1 MDNERNK
8 LVRINI
14 SDIEYSKS
22 KLKENDFQLYEKLK
36 LSIQSQG
43 QLKSITVCE
52 LENGKYECIEGSKIL
67 KCMIELNYNEV
78 IAINIGKVT
87 QTQKD
92 IIRLQLFKD
101 FFMVD
106 YSAVGVMLKEIL
118 NDVQVINLCNTIPFD
133 KRQVE
138 NLINLTKFDWDAF
151 NLNKQNEGQM
161 SLFGNV
167 ENSTELIEEEDDELL
182 RQTYPANIEGSN
194 EFNEFAKQEI
204 IEHIKIEQP
213 IELHIEKPIQAVIEK
228 PIEPFV
234 EKSMS
239 SLFETVKETPS
250 IINHQQIIEKEEIKT
265 SVEVSHEYAHI
276 VYEQDGEYKMMP
288 ERQYFDI
295 GKKYEQLHRNTF
307 SNCRLFI
314 HNLNQKS
321 NLS

>member
-1 MDNERNK
+1 
-8 LVRINI
+8 
-14 SDIEYSKS
+14 
-22 KLKENDFQLYEKLK
+22 
-36 LSIQSQG
+36 
-43 QLKSITVCE
+43 
-52 LENGKYECIEGSKIL
+52 
-67 KCMIELNYNEV
+67 
-78 IAINIGKVT
+78 
-87 QTQKD
+87 
-92 IIRLQLFKD
+92 
-101 FFMVD
+101 
-106 YSAVGVMLKEIL
+106 
-118 NDVQVINLCNTIPFD
+118 
-133 KRQVE
+133 
-138 NLINLTKFDWDAF
+138 LINLTKFDWDAF

>member
-67 KCMIELNYNEV
+67 KCMIELNCNEV

-87 QTQKD
+87 QTEKD

-118 NDVQVINLCNTIPFD
+118 NDVQIINLCNTIPFD

-167 ENSTELIEEEDDELL
+167 ENSSELIEEEDESQLNLFDIVEKPIEEVE
-182 RQTYPANIEGSN
+182 QTQIIVN
-194 EFNEFAKQEI
+194 EIQI
-204 IEHIKIEQP
+204 QQP
-213 IELHIEKPIQAVIEK
+213 IELHIEQPIKTIIEK

-239 SLFETVKETPS
+239 SLFETVKETPQT
-250 IINHQQIIEKEEIKT
+250 INHQQTIEKEEIKT
-265 SVEVSHEYAHI
+265 NIEVSHEYAHI

-295 GKKYEQLHRNTF
+295 GKKYEQLHRNTY